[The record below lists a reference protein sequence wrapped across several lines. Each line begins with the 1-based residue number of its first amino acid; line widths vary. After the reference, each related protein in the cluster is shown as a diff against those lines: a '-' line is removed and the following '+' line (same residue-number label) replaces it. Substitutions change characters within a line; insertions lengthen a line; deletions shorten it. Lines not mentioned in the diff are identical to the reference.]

1 MSKEFIFNIGLNVG
15 DSEPAEQL
23 HDTLRALVSVG
34 QIQDLAIG
42 KGAWQGMPER
52 FVQARVELARGD
64 AAAVLLA
71 RELNQSCVAWRAV
84 GALHGHWWL
93 SWADG
98 RDTTLGDSVSNYP
111 VILGAQSA
119 PAAVKDMPRDTIGHS
134 SIQPWSAGEYF
145 PAVIARIE
153 RGGELYG
160 YELTI
165 GAHTELHATRD
176 DAEAVARF
184 VCRNGRIDA
193 ARYVELCDDGAATL
207 RGRA

>member
-98 RDTTLGDSVSNYP
+98 RDVTLGDSVSNYP
-111 VILGAQSA
+111 IILGRRNVDR
-119 PAAVKDMPRDTIGHS
+119 PARGLHNAAERGEMPRDHS
-134 SIQPWSAGEYF
+134 SIQSHSMGEYF
-145 PAVIARIE
+145 PAVIARME
-153 RGGELYG
+153 RDGALYG

-165 GAHTELHATRD
+165 GGYTELYATRD
-176 DAEAVARF
+176 DAETVARF
-184 VCRNGRIDA
+184 VCRGGRIDA
-193 ARYVELCDDGAATL
+193 ARYVDLCV
-207 RGRA
+207 